1 MCILETATEDL
12 FWSLL
17 LPAERL
23 LLPAKAAD
31 GHGMLASCPRWH
43 DFTVKFP
50 AADCSSDAGSPLGDR
65 KPVPP
70 WLLPLV
76 QVPVLKGTRGELQ
89 PSLLGPKNTLLSGG
103 HCCWAHAVA
112 FLAQPPLQARP
123 SGLLPTKLKF
133 SQNNYVDF
141 YRETFSR
148 CDALPLVPFVRQG
161 RHWSGGDLH
170 WSSGH
175 TQFHGLDVQRE
186 HDVVQRNSTET
197 WRCLQSRAVVF
208 NLWLKALQ
216 HHIEGQ

>member
-123 SGLLPTKLKF
+123 SSLLPTKLKF

-148 CDALPLVPFVRQG
+148 CDALPLGTLQAPLSVRAGTGPVEIFTGALGTPSSMVWMCRESTTWFRGTAQT
-161 RHWSGGDLH
+161 RGDAFSLEQ
-170 WSSGH
+170 W
-175 TQFHGLDVQRE
+175 F
-186 HDVVQRNSTET
+186 ST
-197 WRCLQSRAVVF
+197 C
-208 NLWLKALQ
+208 
-216 HHIEGQ
+216 G

>member
-1 MCILETATEDL
+1 MCILETTTEDL
-12 FWSLL
+12 IWSLL

-50 AADCSSDAGSPLGDR
+50 ADDCSSDAGSPLGDR

-76 QVPVLKGTRGELQ
+76 QVPVLKGTSGELQ
-89 PSLLGPKNTLLSGG
+89 LSLADPKNALLSGG

-123 SGLLPTKLKF
+123 SGLLPTKLTF

-148 CDALPLVPFVRQG
+148 CDALPLG
-161 RHWSGGDLH
+161 
-170 WSSGH
+170 
-175 TQFHGLDVQRE
+175 
-186 HDVVQRNSTET
+186 
-197 WRCLQSRAVVF
+197 
-208 NLWLKALQ
+208 ALQ
-216 HHIEGQ
+216 APLSIRAGTGLVEIFTGALGAPSYIGWMCRESTTWFRGTAQTRGDAFSLEQRFSTCG